1 MLKKTVTKLWQGK
14 FCSVR
19 DYEVSKAIK
28 KEGMLLQYKDKQMYI
43 NKDKLKNLKP
53 TGKIIQSNY
62 KGTYQ
67 LVDILFVADKNN
79 VNQSQL
85 FEE

>member
-19 DYEVSKAIK
+19 DYEVAKAIK

-43 NKDKLKNLKP
+43 NQDKLKNLKP